1 MNYLHMLPVVMS
13 MLITC
18 AVSTNDDGL
27 LRTSNGL
34 PTLIFSSEIY
44 IVLSNLTVISIK
56 NIYIRK
62 WM

>member
-27 LRTSNGL
+27 LRTSNGF
-34 PTLIFSSEIY
+34 TTSVFSSEIY
-44 IVLSNLTVISIK
+44 VALSNLTVISIESM
-56 NIYIRK
+56 YVQA
-62 WM
+62 